1 MSPVC
6 FSDSPTSIVASYPE
20 GFTDISAEAAVLG
33 SLILDNDKEY
43 IGPVRAILRDAFYFF
58 KSEHQHIYT
67 AICSLDDKG
76 SKIDLLLLKSELV
89 KRNILAAAGGVD
101 HLVQVAES
109 TPTRHNVML
118 YTEQV
123 LDKYK
128 QRRRWDYSQNQL
140 ALLRSG
146 GGWNQIETSLRQAE
160 RDYAESQPAGGKTPA
175 LINCGQIQTTD
186 IAWLWPNRI
195 PSGMFNLLVGDP
207 GIGKSFL
214 TCYMSAVIS
223 SGGNWPDGTAAPSGS
238 VFLFCDEDDFGKVVV
253 PRLMSNGAD
262 ISKVFSANKI
272 TGDNVLFNLADPEH
286 LQTLKESIE
295 HTGDVRLI
303 IFDPITSY
311 LGKVNANS
319 NAEVR
324 AALAGLVRLAQET
337 GVCMLGISHLNK
349 KSDLDAMYR
358 SLGSM
363 GFVAQA
369 RSVWAVVKDKAD
381 TADETKIF
389 SPIKSN
395 LSIKVK
401 GLSYQIED
409 ARLVWGTEPI
419 EDTIDQSLRQ
429 SPAMDEAVDFLLEI
443 LSPPGKMV
451 EHNYIIQET
460 QNRGIKDKTLR
471 RAKKKL
477 GITSTETIDSNGRKY
492 WYWKLNEN
500 DNIGNTT

>member
-6 FSDSPTSIVASYPE
+6 FSSSSTSVITSYPE
-20 GFTDISAEAAVLG
+20 DFTDISAEAAVLG

-58 KSEHQHIYT
+58 KPEHQHIYN

-76 SKIDLLLLKSELV
+76 SRIDLLLLKSELV
-89 KRNILAAAGGVD
+89 KQNILAAVGGVD
-101 HLVQVAES
+101 NLVLIAES
-109 TPTRHNVML
+109 TPTKHNVML

-128 QRRRWDYSQNQL
+128 QRRRWDHSQNQL

-160 RDYAESQPAGGKTPA
+160 RDYAESQPAGGKAPA
-175 LINCGQIQTTD
+175 LINCGNIQTTE

-223 SGGNWPDGTAAPSGS
+223 TGGNWPDGTAAPSGS
-238 VFLFCDEDDFGKVVV
+238 VFLFCDEDDFSKVVV
-253 PRLMSNGAD
+253 PRLMSNGANT
-262 ISKVFSANKI
+262 SKVFCANMLA
-272 TGDNVLFNLADPEH
+272 GDNVLFNIADPEH
-286 LQTLKESIE
+286 LQILKESIQ

-369 RSVWAVVKDKAD
+369 RSVWAVIKDKDD
-381 TADETKIF
+381 TTGETKIF

-401 GLSYQIED
+401 GLSYQIQD
-409 ARLVWGTEPI
+409 ARLVWGTEPV
-419 EDTIDQSLRQ
+419 EESIDQSLRE
-429 SPAMDEAVDFLLEI
+429 SPAMDEATDFLLEV
-443 LSPPGKMV
+443 LSRPGKLV
-451 EHNYIIQET
+451 ERNNIET
-460 QNRGIKDKTLR
+460 MAAERDITKAAIK

-477 GITSTETIDSNGRKY
+477 GIKSVFVGKPGEGRWFWKIQEKDSNVVPA
-492 WYWKLNEN
+492 
-500 DNIGNTT
+500 